1 MADWIDRW
9 NQLKDHLSF
18 DALGGPRPLSLSTV
32 INVQKGGTL
41 PFVLGLMWAYDVW
54 SPAAWAY
61 LALHGS
67 YGIAWL
73 VKEAL
78 FPDPGWR
85 RPATLGGA
93 ALSWLMVLGPYWVI
107 PWLLISRDVQA
118 SPAWIAFATILYAVG
133 VVTMMGADSQKYFV
147 LKARRG
153 LITDGWF
160 SRVRHPNY
168 LGEMMLYAS
177 FAMLAQHWLAWAILL
192 TVWTAV
198 FLPNMIAKERSMS
211 RYPEWSAYVARTG
224 MLLPRLFVPA
234 ETEPTPAEQPRAAK

>member
-1 MADWIDRW
+1 MADLVDRW
-9 NQLKDHLSF
+9 NTLKDHLSF
-18 DALGGPRPLSLSTV
+18 DAFGGPRSVTLSTV
-32 INVQKGGTL
+32 INVQKVGTL
-41 PFVLGLMWAYDVW
+41 PFVLGLMAAYDVW

-67 YGIAWL
+67 YGLAWGL
-73 VKEAL
+73 KELL

-85 RPATLGGA
+85 RRATIGGA
-93 ALSWLMVLGPYWVI
+93 VLSWVMVLGPYWAI

-118 SPAWIAFATILYAVG
+118 SPALIAFATILYVMG
-133 VVTMMGADSQKYFV
+133 VITMMGADTQKYFV

-177 FAMLAQHWLAWAILL
+177 FAVLAQHWAAWAILL
-192 TVWTAV
+192 AVWTAV

-211 RYPEWSAYVARTG
+211 RYPEWAAYVARTG
-224 MLLPRLFVPA
+224 MLLPRLIVPPA
-234 ETEPTPAEQPRAAK
+234 PEATPEARAAK

>member
-1 MADWIDRW
+1 MADLVDRW
-9 NQLKDHLSF
+9 NTLKDHLSF
-18 DALGGPRPLSLSTV
+18 DALGGPRPFTLSTV
-32 INVQKGGTL
+32 INVQKVGTL

-67 YGIAWL
+67 YGLAWGLKEL
-73 VKEAL
+73 V

-85 RPATLGGA
+85 RPATIGGA
-93 ALSWLMVLGPYWVI
+93 VLSWLMVLGPYWVI

-118 SPAWIAFATILYAVG
+118 SGVLIAFATVLYVVG
-133 VVTMMGADSQKYFV
+133 VVTMMGADTQKYFV

-177 FAMLAQHWLAWAILL
+177 FAVLAQHVVAWAILF

-211 RYPEWSAYVARTG
+211 RYPEWAAYVARTG
-224 MLLPRLFVPA
+224 ILLPRLWAPRPVD
-234 ETEPTPAEQPRAAK
+234 EEPSVARAAK